1 MPFSLEDVVENFRSS
16 RYRSIRDSE
25 LTVNGD
31 TSYASVKMRP
41 GRLSP
46 SKLEIFLEV
55 FGKWT
60 ENYVLPNVRE
70 KIVSAVKTHSQKQ
83 RRRWKGLDY
92 TLLLRFFLF
101 QFLEAAQSHGHKNDD
116 MVALESVTKKLDSKT
131 KFKVISSSLNL
142 EPNIV
147 KTICDGV
154 PSCLQDSV
162 QLGGVLVVDEALW
175 SYYGKK
181 AKKTHKLRFMPNKPH
196 KEGILSYV
204 ISQRLRY
211 SGRPLFLAIAPTFLP
226 EPPTPRNAL
235 MCLHSSLL
243 DSGFERPSE
252 WILVTD
258 SLWSYP
264 SHLIEFLDLGWRVVL
279 SAKDNTTCFPAILRE
294 VASASLP
301 LGRSRT
307 FTDDILT
314 VQLVHGAQGVT
325 SVISNVAE
333 VAGAAPV
340 GEFPKLSYKTAV
352 QIFKADLPAAIVRAF
367 KLSETDLTLSKEQLV
382 FKATGW
388 DVLRPVEQQGSS
400 ARLDRDTLKG
410 FCRAQVAR
418 IYELTFHN
426 TKSTGRSMSDMLDE
440 LCPPDTQPATS
451 TPARTSQKRKL
462 DHASLEARV
471 KELVG
476 PDTATHKL
484 YDIFSDNFSCIDQM
498 DKEFYAYGHKAWQR
512 HLHSAALYSVGWY
525 LMNTCHSIYE
535 EYRRESVQAQ
545 TGGNNAAIAEVQPL
559 SSTDYLIELVNEFL
573 VKYPHH
579 QKKEH

>member
-1 MPFSLEDVVENFRSS
+1 VVDDFRSS

-25 LTVNGD
+25 LTVDGD

-41 GRLSP
+41 GRCIP

-60 ENYVLPNVRE
+60 KDFVFPNVRE
-70 KIVSAVKTHSQKQ
+70 RIVSQVNTHKPKQ
-83 RRRWKGLDY
+83 RRRWKGLEY
-92 TLLLRFFLF
+92 TLLLRYFLF
-101 QFLEAAQSHGHKNDD
+101 QFLEAAQSHGHKNDNS
-116 MVALESVTKKLDSKT
+116 VTLESLKKKLDSKT

-142 EPNIV
+142 EPDIV

-154 PSCLQDSV
+154 PRCLQDSV

-175 SYYGKK
+175 AYYGKK
-181 AKKTHKLRFMPNKPH
+181 AKKAHQLRFMPNKPH
-196 KEGILSYV
+196 KDGILSYV

-235 MCLHSSLL
+235 FHLNASLL
-243 DSGFERPSE
+243 SCGFERPSD

-264 SHLIEFLDLGWRVVL
+264 SHLMEFLDLGWRVVL

-294 VASASLP
+294 VSSASLP
-301 LGRSRT
+301 PGRSRT
-307 FTDDILT
+307 VTDDILT

-325 SVISNVAE
+325 SVISNIAQI
-333 VAGAAPV
+333 AGSPPV
-340 GEFPKLSYKTAV
+340 GELPKLSYKTAV
-352 QIFKADLPAAIVRAF
+352 QIFKSDLPAAIVHAF
-367 KLSETDLTLSKEQLV
+367 KLNETDLTLPKEQLV

-388 DVLRPVEQQGSS
+388 DVLRPVDQQGSS
-400 ARLDRDTLKG
+400 APLDRDMLKG
-410 FCRAQVAR
+410 FSRAQVAR
-418 IYELTFHN
+418 IYELTFRN
-426 TKSTGRSMSDMLDE
+426 AKSSGISMTEMLDE
-440 LCPPDTQPATS
+440 LFPPDTQPVVNAPAPTS
-451 TPARTSQKRKL
+451 RKRKL

-498 DKEFYAYGHKAWQR
+498 DKEFYAYGHKAWKR
-512 HLHSAALYSVGWY
+512 HLHSAALYSVAWY
-525 LMNTCHSIYE
+525 LMNSCHSIYE
-535 EYRRESVQAQ
+535 EYRRERVAAR
-545 TGGNNAAIAEVQPL
+545 TGGNNAAIADVQPL
-559 SSTDYLIELVNEFL
+559 SSTDYLIKLAEEFL
-573 VKYPHH
+573 VKYPQQ